1 MNTDIQVTIADI
13 QIFKRIIAGGVENCL
28 VLMRDKSIPLE
39 ERWSLFEQV
48 AEFLPIASWGSDTA
62 WSAIGFDHISDY
74 DEFNTERHQT
84 VKLVDRYEMLREM
97 HGDYEENNEDLWFNA
112 ENIDQWREQ
121 VLQDGRQGFIYDW

>member
-13 QIFKRIIAGGVENCL
+13 QIFKKIIADGVENCL

-48 AEFLPIASWGSDTA
+48 AEFLPISSWGSDTA
-62 WSAIGFDHISDY
+62 WKKLGIDTYSEY
-74 DEFNTERHQT
+74 DDFNTDRGRT
-84 VKLVDRYEMLREM
+84 VKLVDRYEMLQEM
-97 HGDYEENNEDLWFNA
+97 LGDYEEYDESLWYTPEQLNT
-112 ENIDQWREQ
+112 WREQ